1 MLLGMLKTIERVVEK
16 RGGRRWGVWEFMR
29 IDVGLLDAV
38 TAWLEAVNWSG
49 GGGWGASLLLRH
61 LF

>member
-1 MLLGMLKTIERVVEK
+1 
-16 RGGRRWGVWEFMR
+16 MR

-61 LF
+61 LFLTTFRPGHLITS